1 MFNLPNKLRVVPK
14 FIRDQPK
21 PLRQNRVRIAAHS
34 PSMLFILFK
43 FEKNPLK
50 DEPGEG
56 KLGAIM
62 ENELNH
68 NHLIYMRWFSC
79 NNLIC
84 LYSLG

>member
-1 MFNLPNKLRVVPK
+1 MFNLPNKLRAVPK
-14 FIRDQPK
+14 FIWDQPK

-34 PSMLFILFK
+34 HLCYLLFFK

-56 KLGAIM
+56 KLGEIM

-68 NHLIYMRWFSC
+68 NHIIYDFKFFGF
-79 NNLIC
+79 LVIV
-84 LYSLG
+84 

>member
-1 MFNLPNKLRVVPK
+1 MPK

-34 PSMLFILFK
+34 HLCYLLFFE

-68 NHLIYMRWFSC
+68 NSICINQIRWFVSS
-79 NNLIC
+79 NLIC
-84 LYSLG
+84 LNSLG